1 MAALLAG
8 IAVGIASPFQTGVN
22 GNLNKRLSSPF
33 AASFVSFVVGFLF
46 LFFLVLIQF
55 HNVSIPFS
63 ALSSEPAWIW
73 AGGVLGVFFL
83 TCNII
88 LLPKLGSM
96 QTVVFPVFGLMI
108 TGLIV
113 DHFGLFGSTQISLTP
128 KRFIGMLMA
137 FAGVMIISFLKEKS
151 RGSQG
156 SKGKQDRSLW
166 KWRLLG
172 ILAGGSSALQI
183 TINGYLGRCM
193 SAPIKASLISFA
205 IGVLA
210 LFVLLLILRPKIQ
223 FRSEEKY
230 PWWIWIGGTIGAM
243 FVFITAAIAPIIGT
257 SMTAV
262 ATQTGQMAGGVLIDH
277 FGLVRVK
284 KNTLSIGKF
293 VGLLLMLAGA
303 VIIRF

>member
-22 GNLNKRLSSPF
+22 GNLNKRLGSPF

-46 LFFLVLIQF
+46 LILLVLIQF

-63 ALSSEPAWIW
+63 ELSSEPAWIW
-73 AGGVLGVFFL
+73 AGGLLGVFFL

-108 TGLIV
+108 TGLLI
-113 DHFGLFGSTQISLTP
+113 DHFGLFRSTQISLTP

-137 FAGVMIISFLKEKS
+137 FAGVMIISFLKQKS
-151 RGSQG
+151 HGG
-156 SKGKQDRSLW
+156 KGNKGKQDWSLW

-172 ILAGGSSALQI
+172 ILAGACSALQI

-193 SAPIKASLISFA
+193 SAPIKASLVSFA
-205 IGVLA
+205 IGVLV
-210 LFVLLLILRPKIQ
+210 LFVLLLVMRPKIQ
-223 FRSEEKY
+223 F
-230 PWWIWIGGTIGAM
+230 
-243 FVFITAAIAPIIGT
+243 
-257 SMTAV
+257 
-262 ATQTGQMAGGVLIDH
+262 
-277 FGLVRVK
+277 
-284 KNTLSIGKF
+284 
-293 VGLLLMLAGA
+293 
-303 VIIRF
+303 